1 MAIFC
6 IEEFKAE
13 YDKLN
18 KNNSYSTLEK
28 DLIDYFFDKPI
39 EQLLSGSR
47 LNGSNENPYI
57 KKRLKGSG
65 GYRFYFLVIVK
76 DNNLYLLFVHP
87 KTGSLGFDNVT
98 DESKA
103 YLYKT
108 VLDAI
113 KNKKYYRLEVVDEK
127 ISFIKHT
134 IVSVKA

>member
-6 IEEFKAE
+6 IEEFKTE
-13 YDKLN
+13 YDKLI
-18 KNNSYSTLEK
+18 KSKSYSTLEK
-28 DLIDYFFDKPI
+28 DLIIYFFDKPI
-39 EQLLSGSR
+39 EELLSGSR

-76 DNNLYLLFVHP
+76 DNNLYLMFVHP
-87 KTGSLGFDNVT
+87 KTGSFGYDNVK

-113 KNKKYYRLEVVDEK
+113 KNKNYYRLEVVDEK
-127 ISFIKHT
+127 LTFLKHT
-134 IVSVKA
+134 I